1 MKNPQNPNG
10 SYFSIE
16 GLTSK
21 DGRIFG
27 RMGHSE
33 RIKASFCKNIP
44 DLNFNNIFKAGIKY
58 FK

>member
-10 SYFSIE
+10 SYCSIE

-27 RMGHSE
+27 RTGHSE
-33 RIKASFCKNIP
+33 RMKYNLYKNVP
-44 DLNFNNIFKAGIKY
+44 NLNFNNIFKSGVKY